1 MATNTMATMAITVEA
16 GTTTIMAGT
25 VSEIVTGIATDTETT
40 AAAEKTIEVATG
52 LGSENVIE
60 VQELEAEI
68 VREGRASTT
77 GTEITLD
84 VNGTG
89 PVVVTGILKMTSIT
103 TASAET
109 VSVIMSG
116 TLIVETAASVT
127 MNERAIEEI
136 EIERRMMSHR
146 NLTGAGS
153 MVPSVIEAAIS
164 TASMIVICRAA
175 SEATTVIVTT
185 VASKTWTMISNVH

>member
-25 VSEIVTGIATDTETT
+25 VSGIVTGIATDTETT

-109 VSVIMSG
+109 VSVIMSE

-127 MNERAIEEI
+127 MSERAIEEI
-136 EIERRMMSHR
+136 EIERRMMSR
-146 NLTGAGS
+146 RDLTGAGS

-175 SEATTVIVTT
+175 SGATTVIVTT
-185 VASKTWTMISNVH
+185 VASKTWTMISNVR